1 MKSRIFSRIGY
12 KDIFNESV
20 DIKSILSKIEIE
32 PALEFLV
39 VLNKYEHNVY
49 HDKLSDLNFICNN
62 WLANSSEELK
72 SKIIKCYTATLKKNK
87 DSESSI
93 NDVKIINKA
102 ATLRAIELLLS
113 ESANRDMLVINYQ
126 NDEEELFMLYLA
138 INDEIAEREKD
149 FFKKYLDF
157 KDDTKMI
164 RFHLFLGL
172 NQFIMNSESSRKKLW
187 AEALKFVLFEK
198 WIKSQNKY
206 DDLTNIYLSQFD
218 VKDWYELFN
227 IIFALNSL
235 VINHYK
241 FKVEVEGVQKI
252 FFKYISNHK
261 ESSSHWNEFSEI
273 RKMPLYRISN
283 ESYLVLDFSFLLD
296 KFFSGIYHDIL
307 QQLDNNDVKS
317 FHQDFSN
324 DFVEKFLL
332 VNALKAVFGKK
343 YIQFDENKIKEYN
356 IKGINNLALPDYYVR
371 NGNKVFLFE
380 CKNSLLSNQSKLD
393 SEYKDIEREIKEKF
407 YEYGKKKKA
416 VRQLLNY
423 FELAQNMKYNFFDSN
438 AKLENCIYYPILVT
452 TDLTLTSLGFN
463 KLLNEYMDNDIDK
476 LDINLKRRIKPL
488 TIIHINDLL
497 VRTSK
502 IQKLDV
508 VIDDYYKY
516 CGGQELMDSMISFSE
531 YLDRFKFGKNYNFDH
546 NSFKAMIKDSFL
558 S

>member
-12 KDIFNESV
+12 KDIFNESA

-49 HDKLSDLNFICNN
+49 HDKLSDLNFICKN
-62 WLANSSEELK
+62 WLINSSDDLK
-72 SKIIKCYTATLKKNK
+72 NQIIKCYSSILNKN
-87 DSESSI
+87 SHLESSI
-93 NDVKIINKA
+93 NNIKIINKA

-113 ESANRDMLVINYQ
+113 ESANRAIPVSNYQ
-126 NDEEELFMLYLA
+126 RDDEILLLLYLA
-138 INDEIAEREKD
+138 VNDEITEREKN
-149 FFKKYLDF
+149 FFKKHLDF

-172 NQFIMNSESSRKKLW
+172 NQFIMNPESSRKKLW
-187 AEALKFVLFEK
+187 VEALKFVLFEK
-198 WIKSQNKY
+198 WIKNQNKY
-206 DDLTNIYLSQFD
+206 SNLTNVYLNQFD
-218 VKDWYELFN
+218 VKNWYELFN

-252 FFKYISNHK
+252 FFEYISNHK

-273 RKMPLYRISN
+273 RKMPLYRISKG
-283 ESYLVLDFSFLLD
+283 SYLVLDFSFLLD

-307 QQLDNNDVKS
+307 QQLDNNDMKS

-324 DFVEKFLL
+324 DFIEKFLL

-371 NGNKVFLFE
+371 NGNKIFLFE

-407 YEYGKKKKA
+407 YEYGEKKKA

-423 FELAQNMKYNFFDSN
+423 IELAQNMKYKFFDSN
-438 AKLENCIYYPILVT
+438 SKLENCIYYPILVT

-463 KLLNEYMDNDIDK
+463 KLLNEYMDDDIHK
-476 LDINLKRRIKPL
+476 LDTRLKRRIKPL

-502 IQKLDV
+502 IQKLDI

-516 CGGQELMDSMISFSE
+516 CTRQELMDSMISFSE
-531 YLDRFKFGKNYNFDH
+531 YLDRVKFGKNYNFDH
-546 NSFKAMIKDSFL
+546 NSFKEMIKDSFL
-558 S
+558 A

>member
-1 MKSRIFSRIGY
+1 MKAKIFSRIGY
-12 KDIFNESV
+12 SEVFNKSA
-20 DIKSILSKIEIE
+20 DIKNLLRKIEID

-39 VLNKYEHNVY
+39 VLNKFEHNVY
-49 HDKLSDLNFICNN
+49 HEELSDLNFICKN
-62 WLANSSEELK
+62 WLINSSDELK
-72 SKIIKCYTATLKKNK
+72 NQIIKCYSSVLKKNTHI
-87 DSESSI
+87 ESSI
-93 NDVKIINKA
+93 NDIKIINKA

-113 ESANRDMLVINYQ
+113 ESANRDISVSNYQ
-126 NDEEELFMLYLA
+126 RDEENLLLLYLA
-138 INDEIAEREKD
+138 VNDEITEREKG

-172 NQFIMNSESSRKKLW
+172 NQFVMNSESSRKKLW

-198 WIKSQNKY
+198 WIKNQNKY
-206 DDLTNIYLSQFD
+206 DNLTNAYLNQFD

-227 IIFALNSL
+227 IIFALNSV

-241 FKVEVEGVQKI
+241 FKFKVEGVQKN
-252 FFKYISNHK
+252 FFEYISNHR
-261 ESSSHWNEFSEI
+261 ESSSHWNEFLEI
-273 RKMPLYRISN
+273 RKMPLYRLTK

-307 QQLDNNDVKS
+307 QKLYNNEMKS

-332 VNALKAVFGKK
+332 VNTLKAVFGKK
-343 YIQFDENKIKEYN
+343 YIQFDENKIKEYD

-380 CKNSLLSNQSKLD
+380 CKNSLISNRSKLD
-393 SEYKDIEREIKEKF
+393 SEYKDLEREIKEKF
-407 YEYGKKKKA
+407 YTQGKKKKA
-416 VRQLLNY
+416 IKQLLNY
-423 FELAQNMKYNFFDSN
+423 VELAQNMKYNFFDN
-438 AKLENCIYYPILVT
+438 NTKLKNCIYYPILVT

-463 KLLNEYMDNDIDK
+463 KLLNEYMENDIDK
-476 LDINLKRRIKPL
+476 LEIHLKRRIKPL

-531 YLDRFKFGKNYNFDH
+531 YLDRVKFGKYYNFDH
-546 NSFKAMIKDSFL
+546 NSFKGMIKDSFL
-558 S
+558 

>member
-12 KDIFNESV
+12 YDVFNGTA
-20 DIKSILSKIEIE
+20 DIKNLLSKIEIE

-49 HDKLSDLNFICNN
+49 HNELSDLNFICKD
-62 WLANSSEELK
+62 WLINSSNELI
-72 SKIIKCYTATLKKNK
+72 SQIIKCYSSILKKNTHL
-87 DSESSI
+87 ESSI

-113 ESANRDMLVINYQ
+113 ESVNRDIPIINYQ
-126 NDEEELFMLYLA
+126 KDNENLLLLYLA
-138 INDEIAEREKD
+138 VNDEITEREKG
-149 FFKKYLDF
+149 FFKKYLDY

-198 WIKSQNKY
+198 WIKSQSKY
-206 DDLTNIYLSQFD
+206 DNLSNAYLNQFD
-218 VKDWYELFN
+218 VKNWYELFN

-235 VINHYK
+235 VTNHYK
-241 FKVEVEGVQKI
+241 FKVEVEGVQKL
-252 FFKYISNHK
+252 FFEYISNHR
-261 ESSSHWNEFSEI
+261 ESSLYWNEFSEI
-273 RKMPLYRISN
+273 RKMPLYRLSKK
-283 ESYLVLDFSFLLD
+283 SYLVLDFSFLLD

-307 QQLDNNDVKS
+307 QRENSDLKS
-317 FHQDFSN
+317 FHQDFSS

-332 VNALKAVFGKK
+332 VNTLKAVFGKK
-343 YIQFDENKIKEYN
+343 YIQFDENRIKEYN

-371 NGNKVFLFE
+371 NGNKIFLFE
-380 CKNSLLSNQSKLD
+380 CKNSLISNQSKLD

-407 YEYGKKKKA
+407 YTYGKKKKA

-423 FELAQNMKYNFFDSN
+423 IELAQNMKYKFFDSN
-438 AKLENCIYYPILVT
+438 SKLENCIYYPILVT

-476 LDINLKRRIKPL
+476 LDIHLKRRIKPL

-516 CGGQELMDSMISFSE
+516 CDGQELMDSMISFSD
-531 YLDRFKFGKNYNFDH
+531 YLDRVKFGKNYNFDH

>member
-1 MKSRIFSRIGY
+1 M
-12 KDIFNESV
+12 FNCTA
-20 DIKSILSKIEIE
+20 DIKKILSKIEIE
-32 PALEFLV
+32 LALEFLV
-39 VLNKYEHNVY
+39 VLNKFEHNVY
-49 HDKLSDLNFICNN
+49 HNELSDLNFICND
-62 WLANSSEELK
+62 WLAHSSDELK
-72 SKIIKCYTATLKKNK
+72 NQIIKCYSVTLAKNK
-87 DSESSI
+87 DPESSI

-102 ATLRAIELLLS
+102 ATLRAIELMLS

-126 NDEEELFMLYLA
+126 NNEEDLFMLYLA
-138 INDEIAEREKD
+138 INDEITEREKG

-198 WIKSQNKY
+198 WIKSQSKY
-206 DDLTNIYLSQFD
+206 DNLSNTYLNQFD
-218 VKDWYELFN
+218 VKNWYELFN

-235 VINHYK
+235 VTNHYK
-241 FKVEVEGVQKI
+241 FKVEVEGVQK
-252 FFKYISNHK
+252 FFFEYISNHR
-261 ESSSHWNEFSEI
+261 ESSLYWNEFSEI
-273 RKMPLYRISN
+273 RKMPLYRLSKD
-283 ESYLVLDFSFLLD
+283 SYLVLDFSFLLD
-296 KFFSGIYHDIL
+296 NFFSGIYHDIL
-307 QQLDNNDVKS
+307 QKLQNNDRKS

-332 VNALKAVFGKK
+332 GSTLKAVFGKK
-343 YIQFDENKIKEYN
+343 YIQFDENKIKEYD

-380 CKNSLLSNQSKLD
+380 CKNSLISNQSKLD

-407 YEYGKKKKA
+407 YAHGKKKKA
-416 VRQLLNY
+416 VKQLLNY
-423 FELAQNMKYNFFDSN
+423 VELAQNMKYKFFDN
-438 AKLENCIYYPILVT
+438 NTKLENCIYYPILVT

-463 KLLNEYMDNDIDK
+463 KLLNEYMDNDVDK
-476 LDINLKRRIKPL
+476 LDTHLKKRIKPL

-502 IQKLDV
+502 IQKLDA

-516 CGGQELMDSMISFSE
+516 CRRQELMDSMISFSE
-531 YLDRFKFGKNYNFDH
+531 YLDRVKFGKNYNFDH
-546 NSFKAMIKDSFL
+546 NSFKEMIKDSFL